1 MKQMLDEATRGR
13 AISDSSLQES
23 LQLLEQQKRIDIKRR
38 SEIAKLEQT
47 VEMLKSKKGTVR
59 TTIPRDKIFFYSISE
74 AETFCIHFYG

>member
-47 VEMLKSKKGTVR
+47 VEMLKSKKG
-59 TTIPRDKIFFYSISE
+59 ISCYV
-74 AETFCIHFYG
+74 ASLKKQIRRG